1 MESYRQAKNRCSDWR
16 AAPEN
21 SQEQQL
27 PIDYTTPEMELE
39 NEPQKTPTTQKAL
52 HFTYQKL
59 LKEPLM
65 RFPTAQNQ
73 KISQQKQ
80 KLLTAIII

>member
-1 MESYRQAKNRCSDWR
+1 
-16 AAPEN
+16 
-21 SQEQQL
+21 
-27 PIDYTTPEMELE
+27 MELE

-73 KISQQKQ
+73 KISQQKE
-80 KLLTAIII
+80 KLLTAIIL